1 MPLTPPLISALT
13 AGILIVMQMALALTV
28 ALARRR
34 NRQSLGDGGNK
45 DVLQAARRHGNLAEN
60 AALFI
65 AGFTL
70 MELLGGDRVEL
81 EILCAVFVLAR
92 VSHAIGL
99 SMPNTVKHGQS
110 VSHHRHH
117 RDHRGRG
124 GARSH
129 PRAHRSGVAKSAC
142 VWPAWND

>member
-45 DVLQAARRHGNLAEN
+45 EVLQAIRRHGNLAEN

-70 MELLGGDRVEL
+70 MEMLGGSRTEL
-81 EILCAVFVLAR
+81 QILCAVFVLAR
-92 VSHAIGL
+92 ISHAIGL
-99 SMPNTVKHGQS
+99 SMQNTVNPFRIIGITATIA
-110 VSHHRHH
+110 V
-117 RDHRGRG
+117 
-124 GARSH
+124 
-129 PRAHRSGVAKSAC
+129 GVALGVSL
-142 VWPAWND
+142 VRIGLT

>member
-92 VSHAIGL
+92 VSHAVGLSLQNTVNPFRIIGITATIAVGIALGLSLVRIGL
-99 SMPNTVKHGQS
+99 T
-110 VSHHRHH
+110 
-117 RDHRGRG
+117 
-124 GARSH
+124 
-129 PRAHRSGVAKSAC
+129 
-142 VWPAWND
+142 

>member
-34 NRQSLGDGGNK
+34 NRQSLGDGGNQQ
-45 DVLQAARRHGNLAEN
+45 VLQAIRRHGNLAEN

-70 MELLGGDRVEL
+70 MEMLGGSRIEL

-92 VSHAIGL
+92 ISHAIGL
-99 SMPNTVKHGQS
+99 SMPRTVNPFRIVGITATIAVGIALG
-110 VSHHRHH
+110 VSLVRI
-117 RDHRGRG
+117 GLT
-124 GARSH
+124 
-129 PRAHRSGVAKSAC
+129 
-142 VWPAWND
+142 

>member
-13 AGILIVMQMALALTV
+13 AGILIVMQMALAFAV

-45 DVLQAARRHGNLAEN
+45 DVLQAIRRHGNLAEN

-70 MELLGGDRVEL
+70 MELLGGNRIEL
-81 EILCAVFVLAR
+81 EILCAVFVLGR
-92 VSHAIGL
+92 ISHAIGL
-99 SMPNTVKHGQS
+99 SMPRTVNPFRIIGITATI
-110 VSHHRHH
+110 VVGIALGLALVRI
-117 RDHRGRG
+117 GL
-124 GARSH
+124 A
-129 PRAHRSGVAKSAC
+129 
-142 VWPAWND
+142 

>member
-70 MELLGGDRVEL
+70 RELLGGDRVEL

-99 SMPNTVKHGQS
+99 SMPNTVNRFRIIGITATIA
-110 VSHHRHH
+110 V
-117 RDHRGRG
+117 
-124 GARSH
+124 
-129 PRAHRSGVAKSAC
+129 GVALGLTL
-142 VWPAWND
+142 VRIGLT